1 MDFTRRINVIV
12 DIVIQSEKIVLNYHE
27 KTIFIEIKS
36 GQSIDL
42 FQIERYLYESDVLVI
57 VRVPTREV
65 VVLHQSK
72 LGDDLVKNINST
84 IEKINMLTVSDS
96 FILKAQG
103 DWCKGC
109 LVNYVML
116 ITIHYRLTEPAFS

>member
-1 MDFTRRINVIV
+1 MDFTQRINVIV
-12 DIVIQSEKIVLNYHE
+12 DIVIQSEKIVVNYHE

-84 IEKINMLTVSDS
+84 YGSD
-96 FILKAQG
+96 
-103 DWCKGC
+103 
-109 LVNYVML
+109 
-116 ITIHYRLTEPAFS
+116 EEE